1 MTYSNVINSEA
12 LILITLL
19 KAIAI
24 DITMFTTLNM
34 DRKEILIFNN
44 IDIWEVHCKC
54 LDNHSILRPNAI

>member
-1 MTYSNVINSEA
+1 MTYFNVINSEA

-34 DRKEILIFNN
+34 DRKEILIFQES
-44 IDIWEVHCKC
+44 EV
-54 LDNHSILRPNAI
+54 